1 MHPARSLLIIGVL
14 SVSAVVNLLAGE
26 SKPNLP
32 ADALKTFTVPDDL
45 VWEVALAEPDIVQP
59 VFLNFD
65 ERGRM
70 WVVEYRQ
77 YPYPAGLKVVSHDSV
92 WRAIYDKVPEPPPKG
107 VPGKDRISIHEDT
120 DGDGVYDKHTV
131 FVDNLNIATAV
142 ERGRGGVWVLNPPYL
157 LFYPDAD
164 NDDVPDGPPVVHLQG
179 FGLEDTHSVV
189 NSLRWGPDG
198 WLYAA
203 QGSTVTGNV
212 RRPDQPESE
221 AVRTLGQNIWRYH
234 PATKRYE
241 VFAEGGGN
249 AFYVELDAQ
258 GRIFSGHNGGD
269 TRGFHY
275 VQGGYLRKGFDKHG
289 PLSNPYAFGY
299 FTEIKHAQK
308 VARFTHGFMKYEG
321 GSFPESYNG
330 KLFAID
336 PLNHVVVNTELIPQG
351 ATFTTRD
358 VGPLVKS
365 SDPWFRPVD
374 IKTGPDGAVYIA
386 DWYDPAL
393 SHVHNA
399 EGKMEMERGR
409 IYRLRAKNV
418 KPSKPEDLSKLKT
431 PALVDALRSR
441 NRWKRQT
448 ALRVLA
454 DRREGRFE
462 AEELLQLKEGVGAL
476 EGLWLINQLGLVD
489 GPNLKAFEHPDPY
502 VRQWVVRLVCD
513 RDEVSPQNIDALRKM
528 SIRESHVEVR
538 SQLASSARRLPADE
552 CMRIVRRL
560 LMVEEDANDAYI
572 PQLLWWAIESKC
584 EKNPKVVL
592 DLFEDKEMWSYTLV
606 RQHILERLMRRFAA
620 AGDATALK
628 NCAELFARSP
638 SPDHTQPLVAGF
650 EKAFEGRAMPT
661 LPNDLLQAMARAGA
675 GSMLL
680 DIRQGKPE
688 ALDAAIAQLA
698 DPKTKTAKRIS
709 LAQILGEVKDVRAL
723 PVLLEITLKE
733 KDLALRRG
741 ALTALQAFDDPKI
754 ADQLIANGAKLPM
767 ELATAAWMA
776 LTGRAAWTERLL
788 AAIESGAIKKGNV
801 AREVVDAL
809 KQNDDPAMKARI
821 EKLWKPAIVLDGE
834 TQKEAARVKALAV
847 EGGNPKAGGPLFA
860 QRCGSCHQLFGAGGH
875 VGPDLTSFKRDDLDM
890 MLTNILKPSAEI
902 REGFV
907 NTLVKSKDGR
917 TLTGIVIQNSDATL
931 TLRCADG
938 QDVTLEKTQIKLQ
951 KALGVSLMP
960 EGLLEGLSDEDVKN
974 LFAYLRST
982 QPPK

>member
-1 MHPARSLLIIGVL
+1 MHPARSLLICIL
-14 SVSAVVNLLAGE
+14 LCSVSVFAGE
-26 SKPNLP
+26 STPNSP
-32 ADALKTFTVPDDL
+32 TDALKTFTVPEDL

-107 VPGKDRISIHEDT
+107 IPGKDRISIHEDT
-120 DGDGVYDKHTV
+120 DGDGIYDKHTV

-157 LFYPDAD
+157 LFYPDAN

-289 PLSNPYAFGY
+289 PLSNPYTFGY

-321 GSFPESYNG
+321 GAFPESYNG

-336 PLNHVVVNTELIPQG
+336 PLNHVVINTELVPQG

-358 VGPLVKS
+358 LGPLVKS

-374 IKTGPDGAVYIA
+374 IKTGPDGAVYVA

-409 IYRLRAKNV
+409 IYRLRARNAM
-418 KPSKPEDLSKLKT
+418 PTKPEDLSKLKS
-431 PALVDALRSR
+431 AELVDVLRSR

-454 DRREGRFE
+454 DRRDSRVE
-462 AEELLQLKEGVGAL
+462 ADELFKLNDGAASL
-476 EGLWLINQLGLVD
+476 EGLWLINQLGMVD
-489 GPNLKAFEHPDPY
+489 SANLKAFESPDPF
-502 VRQWVVRLVCD
+502 VRLWAVRLVCD
-513 RDEVSPQNIDALRKM
+513 AGEVSPQNFDAMRSL
-528 SIRESHVEVR
+528 SIREANVEVR
-538 SQLASSARRLPADE
+538 SQLASSARRLKASE
-552 CMRIVRRL
+552 CLQLIKPL
-560 LMVEEDANDAYI
+560 LMVENDTNDAYI
-572 PQLLWWAIESKC
+572 PLLLWWAIESKC
-584 EKNPKVVL
+584 EKDSKLVL
-592 DLFEDKEMWSYTLV
+592 ELV
-606 RQHILERLMRRFAA
+606 DDRKLWGDMLVQRHILERLMRRFAA
-620 AGDATALK
+620 AGDAAALK
-628 NCAELFARSP
+628 NCAELFLRSP
-638 SPDHTQPLVAGF
+638 GPEQTKELVAGF
-650 EKAFEGRAMPT
+650 EKAFEGRAMPA
-661 LPNDLLQAMARAGA
+661 LPNELLQAMAQAGA
-675 GSMLL
+675 GSLLL

-688 ALDAAIAQLA
+688 ALDAAIAQLSDA
-698 DPKTKTAKRIS
+698 KTKTSKRVS
-709 LAQILGEVKDVRAL
+709 LAQILGEVKEARAL
-723 PVLLEITLKE
+723 PALLEITLKE

-754 ADQLIANGAKLPM
+754 AEHLLANGEKFPP

-776 LTGRAAWTERLL
+776 LTGRTAWTERLL
-788 AAIESGAIKKGNV
+788 AAIESGAVKKESI

-809 KQNDDPAMKARI
+809 KQNDESALKARI
-821 EKLWKPAIVLDGE
+821 EKLWKPAIVLDSE
-834 TQKEAARVKALAV
+834 TQKEATRMKALVMA
-847 EGGNPKAGGPLFA
+847 GGNPKAGGPLFA
-860 QRCGSCHQLFGAGGH
+860 QRCGTCHQLFGTGGH
-875 VGPDLTSFKRDDLDM
+875 VGPDLTSFKRDDLDT

-917 TLTGIVIQNSDATL
+917 TLTGIVILSSDATL
-931 TLRCADG
+931 TVRCADG
-938 QDVTLEKTQIKLQ
+938 QDVTLEKSQIKLQ

>member
-1 MHPARSLLIIGVL
+1 MQPARSLLICVL
-14 SVSAVVNLLAGE
+14 TFSAFARAGDAN
-26 SKPNLP
+26 SPL
-32 ADALKTFTVPDDL
+32 DALKTFTVPDDL
-45 VWEVALAEPDIVQP
+45 VWELALAEPDIVQP
-59 VFLNFD
+59 VFFNFD

-92 WRAIYDKVPEPPPKG
+92 WRAVYDKVPEPPPKG

-120 DGDGVYDKHTV
+120 DGDGVYDKHSV
-131 FVDNLNIATAV
+131 FIDNLNIATAV

-157 LFYPDAD
+157 LFYPDKN

-212 RRPDQPESE
+212 RRPDQPESQ

-234 PATKRYE
+234 PLSRRYE

-289 PLSNPYAFGY
+289 PLSNPYTFGY

-321 GSFPESYNG
+321 GAFPEIYNG

-336 PLNHVVVNTELIPQG
+336 PLNHVVMNTELIPQG
-351 ATFTTRD
+351 STFTTRD

-374 IKTGPDGAVYIA
+374 IKTGPDGAVYVA

-409 IYRLRAKNV
+409 IYRLRARNV
-418 KPSKPEDLSKLKT
+418 RPSKPEDLSKKNT
-431 PALVDALRSR
+431 PELVDALRSR
-441 NRWKRQT
+441 NRWTRQT
-448 ALRVLA
+448 AQRVLA
-454 DRREGRFE
+454 DRRDARFE
-462 AEELLQLKEGVGAL
+462 AEALFRLQDGPAAL
-476 EGLWLINQLGLVD
+476 EGLWAINQAGMAHAV
-489 GPNLKAFEHPDPY
+489 NVKAFEHPDPY
-502 VRQWVVRLVCD
+502 VRLWAVRLVCD
-513 RDEVSPQNIDALRKM
+513 AGEIASNNISALE
-528 SIRESHVEVR
+528 SLAVRETKAEVR
-538 SQLASSARRLPADE
+538 SQIASSARRLKASE
-552 CMRIVRRL
+552 CLRLIKPL

-572 PQLLWWAIESKC
+572 PLLLWWAIESKS
-584 EKNPKVVL
+584 EKDSQAVL
-592 DLFEDKEMWSYTLV
+592 ELFADRALWDDAIVK
-606 RQHILERLMRRFAA
+606 RHILERLMRRFAI
-620 AGDATALK
+620 AGDAASLK
-628 NCAELFARSP
+628 NCAELFLRSP
-638 SPDHTQPLVAGF
+638 GPEQTKGLVAGF
-650 EKAFEGRAMPT
+650 EKAFEGRAMPA
-661 LPNDLLQAMARAGA
+661 LPNDLLLAMARAGA
-675 GSMLL
+675 GSQLL
-680 DIRQGKPE
+680 DIRQGKPD
-688 ALDAAIAQLA
+688 ALDAALSQLA
-698 DPKTKTAKRIS
+698 DAKTKPTKRIS
-709 LAQILGEVKDVRAL
+709 LAQILGEVKEPRAL
-723 PVLLEITLKE
+723 APLLDITMTE
-733 KDLALRRG
+733 KDLALRRA
-741 ALTALQAFDDPKI
+741 ALTALQAFEDSAI
-754 ADQLIANGAKLPM
+754 ADKLIAGADAFPP

-776 LTGRAAWTERLL
+776 LTGRTAWTERLL
-788 AAIESGAIKKGNV
+788 SAIESGSIKKETV
-801 AREVVDAL
+801 AREIVDAL
-809 KQNDDPAMKARI
+809 KQNDDPALTARI
-821 EKLWKPAIVLDGE
+821 EKLWKPAIALDGE
-834 TQKEAARVKALAV
+834 TQKELARIKALAV

-860 QRCGSCHQLFGAGGH
+860 QRCGTCHLLFGSGGH
-875 VGPDLTSFKRDDLDM
+875 VGPDLTSFKRDDLET

-907 NTLVKSKDGR
+907 NTLLKSKDGR
-917 TLTGIVIQNSDATL
+917 TLTGIVVQSSDATL

-938 QDVTLEKTQIKLQ
+938 QDVTLEKTQIKTQ